1 MLKPNYINIC
11 FYLFIK
17 SIIFY
22 LLLMVVNNDFTML
35 KSVLDTKK
43 WQDFFFNIWIILFFP
58 LIDIVLFSIPLY
70 LSFNIKK
77 EVYFILSIFIILF
90 LEYLIY
96 IYFTSQKIMD
106 IDAFFKVVIS
116 LILLVGIFYRTI
128 KNKIT
133 FVRIG

>member
-58 LIDIVLFSIPLY
+58 LLDIVLFSIPLY
-70 LSFNIKK
+70 LSFKIKK

-90 LEYLIY
+90 LEHLIY
-96 IYFTSQKIMD
+96 IYFTSQKILD

-116 LILLVGIFYRTI
+116 LILLVGIFYKTI